1 MRSGA
6 IEYLDNLLTGDMRK
20 RVMML
25 LEEMPDAERVKR
37 GNVLFKTRVRD
48 VEDTL
53 AQLVHDD
60 EQVTAAAAV
69 QVVERR
75 ELWSFAD
82 DLEHVLAQRD
92 PRDWAVFEAASW
104 ALAARRVT
112 PERRRALWLE
122 PLPAVELADRLRRI
136 QLFNF
141 ASVDELF
148 RIAGLGRQVR
158 HEAGR
163 VLYEKGRAPESLQF
177 LLDGRVTVEDGR
189 ASYERS
195 TPPPCSPSRT
205 CSRAARCAP
214 RSARPTP
221 PSACRSRR
229 RSSCHFSRRTSKSR
243 KASSGC

>member
-1 MRSGA
+1 
-6 IEYLDNLLTGDMRK
+6 
-20 RVMML
+20 MML

-48 VEDTL
+48 IEDTM

-60 EQVTAAAAV
+60 EQVIAAAAV

-75 ELWSFAD
+75 EMWSLAD

-104 ALAARRVT
+104 ALAARRLT

-141 ASVDELF
+141 ASVNELF

-158 HEAGR
+158 HETGR

-177 LLDGRVTVEDGR
+177 LLDGRVTVEDGPGGT
-189 ASYERS
+189 ERS
-195 TPPPCSPSRT
+195 THPRCSHSTT
-205 CSRAARCAP
+205 CSKAAQSAP
-214 RSARPTP
+214 RFAPQTR
-221 PSACRSRR
+221 PSACRSPPRNFC
-229 RSSCHFSRRTSKSR
+229 RSCRRTLRSAR
-243 KASSGC
+243 GSSAC